1 MKWMSRV
8 PLELVVVLYT
18 IAYLPYMM
26 ITKQLSSSP
35 AAALGRPL
43 TGLEILPATLIVSGV
58 LTFLFIWLSGWWRSA
73 HQARIGGV
81 SLPVPTRWTLLSGL
95 CTALVLFTVPLSLTF
110 TGVSIPFIQ
119 LLMRG
124 DVLLLAPL
132 VDLAFRRKVHWYSW
146 MALLLV
152 AIGLFLTIR
161 QRGGLNLPPLAIA
174 TVILY
179 TIGYFGRL
187 AIMTRISKSGDA
199 GSVQRYFVEEKLVG
213 IPMAIVFLAM
223 IPLLGLGSQG
233 SELAWGFFEVWSAA
247 QIWPILILSVL
258 LFVVSVFAAVILL
271 DKRENTFC
279 VPMERSASIVAG
291 IGAALLLAWFYGL
304 TPPTTIELIG
314 AGLMISAVVLLAV
327 APRWKGRG
335 KPSTTEVE
343 QARVEGSQ

>member
-1 MKWMSRV
+1 MKWLSRV
-8 PLELVVVLYT
+8 PLELVVLLYT
-18 IAYLPYMM
+18 LAYLPYMM
-26 ITKQLSSSP
+26 ITKLLSSSP
-35 AAALGRPL
+35 AASLGRPL

-73 HQARIGGV
+73 HQAKVGGV
-81 SLPVPTRWTLLSGL
+81 SVPVPTRWTVLSGL

-132 VDLAFRRKVHWYSW
+132 VDLVFRRKVQWYSW
-146 MALLLV
+146 VALLLV

-161 QRGGLNLPPLAIA
+161 QRGGLDLPPLAIA

-187 AIMTRISKSGDA
+187 AVMTRISKSGDA

-213 IPMAIVFLAM
+213 IPMAIVFLAL

-233 SELAWGFFEVWSAA
+233 SELAWGFFQVWGEA

-291 IGAALLLAWFYGL
+291 IAASLLLAWFYGL
-304 TPPTTIELIG
+304 KPPTGIELIG
-314 AGLMISAVVLLAV
+314 AALMIAAVVLLAV
-327 APRWKGRG
+327 APRLKG
-335 KPSTTEVE
+335 KPRPTTAEVE